1 MPVVAMPTRPGR
13 APELVAAGFTVVA
26 DWSEARAAGVTR
38 AVIATNTA
46 RHGADVADAVAAGC
60 AVLVEKPVAEDAV
73 HAQAIAAVAA
83 DSPHGV
89 WVGCCLRFRRGMRTV
104 RELLPSLGPVHSV
117 RIECQSY
124 LPDWRPSRPYR
135 ESYSARADEGGVLR
149 DLIHEIDYA
158 GWLFG
163 WPGALQATVVNTGR
177 LGIEA
182 DDAADLLWRSGDGMT
197 VSLRL
202 DYLSRTTRRRLAVC
216 GSLGSLEWDLPG
228 GRVTISH
235 DGAAPVVLPVEEG
248 RDDMYLAQD
257 AAFLEATRAAFHPS
271 LATVDDGARAL
282 AICDAARRASTTRCE
297 EQVRYA

>member
-13 APELVAAGFTVVA
+13 APELVAAGFAVVA
-26 DWSEARAAGVTR
+26 DWSEAHAAGVTR
-38 AVIATNTA
+38 AVIATNTS

-73 HAQAIAAVAA
+73 HARAIAAVAA
-83 DSPHGV
+83 GSPHGV
-89 WVGCCLRFRRGMRTV
+89 WVGCCLRFRRGMQTV

-135 ESYSARADEGGVLR
+135 DSYSARAEEGGVLR

-163 WPGALQATVVNTGR
+163 WPEALQATVANTGR

-202 DYLSRTTRRRLAVC
+202 DYLSRTTRRRLVVC
-216 GSLGSLEWDLPG
+216 GSRGSLEWDLPG
-228 GRVTISH
+228 GTVTIGH
-235 DGAAPVVLPVEEG
+235 DGAAPVVHSVEEG

-271 LATVDDGARAL
+271 LATADDGARAL
-282 AICDAARRASTTRCE
+282 AICDAARRASATRCE